1 MGLKLLAAM
10 SQPNDDGTFTLSE
23 GDNADFYNN
32 CTSQIQYLQSEYA
45 TLIVKNTFDEESLRL
60 FKSFDNNSSAF
71 SQQSLTNA

>member
-1 MGLKLLAAM
+1 M

-32 CTSQIQYLQSEYA
+32 FTSQIQYLQSEYA